1 MEMRIINF
9 AIHPDYFED
18 GQSNSKFLKG
28 TDIAFAVVEI
38 PYEKY
43 RLMKPEDKNKF
54 KRQLNIPQPSYIN
67 YQ

>member
-1 MEMRIINF
+1 MRIINF

-43 RLMKPEDKNKF
+43 RLMKIED
-54 KRQLNIPQPSYIN
+54 
-67 YQ
+67 

>member
-1 MEMRIINF
+1 MEMRVIEI
-9 AIHPDYFED
+9 AVHPDYLQD

-43 RLMKPEDKNKF
+43 RDVKDKEQFQK
-54 KRQLNIPQPSYIN
+54 
-67 YQ
+67 